1 MNRKNALP
9 TEYKKSF
16 AEKIRTFFGRTS
28 LYTYVLSKPKY
39 MAFPPKRGFSKKEFD
54 YLSSVCIHT
63 PITENV
69 GISSNQFKVLSSVRI
84 SDDVSSISDHTFE
97 SLNLE
102 ELIID
107 SSETYFSKKTFDQ
120 TDVKRIKYENNKFS
134 LGESTF
140 LLSEIF
146 KDEDHRLNFSIH
158 GRFSSIQELANNQD
172 NMVLNKVQDDLVSLL
187 VENSTINEANSM
199 FIYNEKSESELSY
212 SLNILLDHYPLS
224 DLRMCNQ
231 SDDALI
237 ALYVS
242 GVDEIDLENLS
253 KYPSLRTIYIA
264 PNVKRV
270 YGQLDNV
277 NHMGNKIMA
286 NYNNGSYSYL
296 KVICQSANTVMLGI
310 KESIM

>member
-16 AEKIRTFFGRTS
+16 AEKLRTFFGKTS

-39 MAFPPKRGFSKKEFD
+39 MAFPPKRGFSKKEYD
-54 YLSSVCIHT
+54 YLSSIFIHT

-69 GISSNQFKVLSSVRI
+69 GISSNQFKVLSSIRI

-102 ELIID
+102 DLIID
-107 SSETYFSKKTFDQ
+107 SSETYFSKKSFDQ
-120 TDVKRIKYENNKFS
+120 TDVKKLRYESNKFS
-134 LGESTF
+134 LGENSS
-140 LLSEIF
+140 LLSDIF

-158 GRFSSIQELANNQD
+158 GRFNSVQELTDISLLNSIQDNLAYSLIDNSSIDE
-172 NMVLNKVQDDLVSLL
+172 S
-187 VENSTINEANSM
+187 NSM
-199 FIYNEKSESELSY
+199 FIYDNSSKGDLSY
-212 SLNILLDHYPLS
+212 SIKIILDHYPLS
-224 DLRMCNQ
+224 DLRMDHEPDEN
-231 SDDALI
+231 LI

-253 KYPSLRTIYIA
+253 KYTNVRNIFIA

-270 YGQLDNV
+270 YGLLSDV
-277 NHMGNKIMA
+277 KHMESKIIA
-286 NYNNGSYSYL
+286 SYFNGGSLPL
-296 KVICQSANTVMLGI
+296 KVTCQSTNTILLGK
-310 KESIM
+310 KESTESN